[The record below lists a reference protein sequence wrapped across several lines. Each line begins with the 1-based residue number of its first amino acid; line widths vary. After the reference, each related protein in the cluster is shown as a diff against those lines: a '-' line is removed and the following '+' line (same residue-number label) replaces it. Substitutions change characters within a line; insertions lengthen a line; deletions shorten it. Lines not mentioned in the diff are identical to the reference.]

1 MGSSYL
7 GQKKKEKIKINMNKD
22 RIWCVIPVYN
32 NAATVK
38 NIVEQCSE
46 FLNNILV
53 IDDGSNDTDITE
65 LLKDTNAKIIQHEK
79 NQGKGAAILTA
90 LDFIKKTNAFSMITI
105 DADGQHFPSDIP
117 KFLDAIDKNPDSL
130 YIGIRDFNQQSIP
143 ESSRFGRKFS
153 NLWFKVETGKECKDT
168 QSGFRAY
175 PVKLISQL
183 KLYGSFF
190 DFEIEVIARS
200 SWAQIPIKEIN
211 ISVIYESPDKR
222 VSHFKKIKDNVRI
235 SLMHTRLVG
244 RRLLPIPHK
253 KLIDTDIKHLDRSLL
268 LHPVKFFKLLLKE
281 NATPMGLALSA
292 SVGTFFAVLPIVG
305 LHSIVIIYVTARL
318 HLNKI
323 MALSIQVIYSPPF
336 VPFVCIE
343 TGHYIRNG
351 SFITKLSLSDFMTNW
366 QIYFLDWLV
375 GSLVLVPIYT
385 VVAFFAVYSITLKIQ
400 KKISNNE
407 YVSNN

>member
-1 MGSSYL
+1 
-7 GQKKKEKIKINMNKD
+7 MNKD
-22 RIWCVIPVYN
+22 PIWCVIPVYN
-32 NAATVK
+32 NAHTVK

-46 FLNNILV
+46 FINNILV
-53 IDDGSNDTDITE
+53 IDDGSNDTDILR
-65 LLKDTNAKIIQHEK
+65 LLKDTGVKIIQHEK

-90 LDFIKKTNAFSMITI
+90 LNFIKTKNALSMITI
-105 DADGQHFPSDIP
+105 DADGQHLPSDIP
-117 KFLDAIDKNPDSL
+117 KFIDAIEREPDSL
-130 YIGIRDFNQQSIP
+130 HIGIRDFDQRSIP

-153 NLWFKVETGKECKDT
+153 NMWFKVETGKECKDT

-190 DFEIEVIARS
+190 DFEIEVIARA
-200 SWAQIPIKEIN
+200 SWAQIPLNEIN
-211 ISVIYESPDKR
+211 ISVIYDPPEKR

-244 RRLLPIPHK
+244 RRLLPISNK
-253 KLIDTDIKHLDRSLL
+253 KLIDRDTKHLNRSLL
-268 LHPVKFFKLLLKE
+268 LHPIKFFKILLKE

-305 LHSIVIIYVTARL
+305 LHSVVIIYVTARL

-343 TGHYIRNG
+343 TGHYILNK
-351 SFITKLSLSDFMTNW
+351 SFITEFSLSDLMTNW
-366 QIYFLDWLV
+366 QFFFLDWLV

-385 VVAFFAVYSITLKIQ
+385 IVAFFAVYFITLKIQ
-400 KKISNNE
+400 KKISNDE
-407 YVSNN
+407 